1 MIQKKTITPL
11 VVTLTLTCQV
21 LFGQNIINSE
31 EDSTIIKTSP
41 IIQVEPFIDFP
52 NINQIPYYYHK
63 KKLNAVDENS
73 RSSDPLKYY
82 ESLYEY
88 VSNFGVQNFYNDTKM
103 IWELGQLAEQLGKK
117 AESIDLYRLVLKHS
131 RQDIDL
137 EQITQHFDSV
147 AGYERDQ
154 YVSIDY
160 YYELVDYRA
169 DVDTLI
175 PPRGIL
181 INMGHL
187 INSRHSDYGPSLNV
201 NDSVLIFTSR
211 RFETEVTPL
220 DYRRNE
226 DIFISRK
233 DEDGWYEAEPLT
245 EVNSIFNEGSACI
258 SKDGKTLFFA
268 RCDAPDTYGNC
279 DLFVASLQE
288 DGTWGNIQN
297 LGSHINSNSWDSHP
311 SLSHSGDTLYFS
323 SDRIGGFGMADIYF
337 TYKDKKGKWSEAQNA
352 GPYINT
358 RNNEV
363 SPFFHPTYDVLY
375 FSSNGHLLNFGE
387 FDIYKS
393 YRYGR
398 FWGEPVNIGPLIN
411 GEGSEFYFT
420 IDANS
425 EYLFYAKSIE
435 NDMANL
441 DLYSFPLPMEAQP
454 GAVAKLYGS
463 VYDIETQD
471 PFAEGIVTV
480 IDLENGIEVAPKKL
494 SPQGTFEFNLIN
506 NNRYLLIIQ
515 SSEFFR
521 IEEFF
526 TLVGNMEI
534 NKYTKAISSRMKFKS
549 IEFDLESAEIK
560 PTMFY
565 DLDKVSRFLLDNP
578 DFKLRISGHTDS
590 YGTPEYNLQLSKDR
604 AEAIMEYIIYFGNV
618 PRARVDAE
626 GYGSTDPIVEEI
638 TEEDRQLNRRVEFE
652 LYRPSLKELEE
663 MRMLE
668 QMEDVKDW

>member
-1 MIQKKTITPL
+1 
-11 VVTLTLTCQV
+11 
-21 LFGQNIINSE
+21 
-31 EDSTIIKTSP
+31 
-41 IIQVEPFIDFP
+41 
-52 NINQIPYYYHK
+52 
-63 KKLNAVDENS
+63 
-73 RSSDPLKYY
+73 
-82 ESLYEY
+82 
-88 VSNFGVQNFYNDTKM
+88 
-103 IWELGQLAEQLGKK
+103 
-117 AESIDLYRLVLKHS
+117 
-131 RQDIDL
+131 
-137 EQITQHFDSV
+137 
-147 AGYERDQ
+147 
-154 YVSIDY
+154 
-160 YYELVDYRA
+160 
-169 DVDTLI
+169 
-175 PPRGIL
+175 
-181 INMGHL
+181 
-187 INSRHSDYGPSLNV
+187 
-201 NDSVLIFTSR
+201 
-211 RFETEVTPL
+211 
-220 DYRRNE
+220 
-226 DIFISRK
+226 
-233 DEDGWYEAEPLT
+233 
-245 EVNSIFNEGSACI
+245 
-258 SKDGKTLFFA
+258 
-268 RCDAPDTYGNC
+268 
-279 DLFVASLQE
+279 VASLQE

-480 IDLENGIEVAPKKL
+480 IDLQNGIEVAPKKL

-534 NKYTKAISSRMKFKS
+534 SKYTKAISSRMKFKS

>member
-1 MIQKKTITPL
+1 VFAQENK
-11 VVTLTLTCQV
+11 
-21 LFGQNIINSE
+21 NSE

-41 IIQVEPFIDFP
+41 LTLTEPFIDFP
-52 NINQIPYYYHK
+52 NINKEAYYYDK
-63 KKLNAVDENS
+63 KELNSLKKLSPSGDLNA
-73 RSSDPLKYY
+73 YY
-82 ESLYEY
+82 KSIFEY
-88 VSNFGVQNFYNDTKM
+88 VSNFGIQNFYTDTKM
-103 IWELGQLAEQLGKK
+103 IWELGQLAERLGYKE
-117 AESIDLYRLVLKHS
+117 ESINLYKLVLKHS
-131 RQDIDL
+131 REDMEL
-137 EQITQHFDSV
+137 EKIEQHFDSI

-154 YVSIDY
+154 YVSLDY

-175 PPRGIL
+175 PPRGVL

-187 INSRHSDYGPSLNV
+187 VNSRYSDYGPSLNI

-211 RFETEVTPL
+211 RYETEVAPL

-226 DIFISRK
+226 DIFISKK
-233 DEDGWYEAEPLT
+233 DEDGWFEAKPLT
-245 EVNSIFNEGSACI
+245 EINSIFNEGSACI

-279 DLFVASLQE
+279 DLFYAELQE
-288 DGTWGNIQN
+288 DGTWGSIQN
-297 LGSHINSNSWDSHP
+297 LGSHVNSNAWDSHP

-323 SDRIGGFGMADIYF
+323 SDRIGGFGLADIYF
-337 TYKDKKGKWSEAQNA
+337 TYRDKKGRWTEAQNA

-363 SPFFHPTYDVLY
+363 SPFFHPTYNVLY

-398 FWGEPVNIGPLIN
+398 FWGEPINIGPLIN

-463 VYDIETQD
+463 IYDIETQD

-534 NKYTKAISSRMKFKS
+534 SKYTKAISSRMKFKS
-549 IEFDLESAEIK
+549 IEFDLESSEIK
-560 PTMFY
+560 PSMFY
-565 DLDKVSRFLLDNP
+565 DLDKISRFLLDNP

-604 AEAIMEYIIYFGNV
+604 ANSIMEYIIYFGNV
-618 PRARVDAE
+618 ARARVDAE
-626 GYGSTDPIVEEI
+626 GYGSSEPIVEEI

-668 QMEDVKDW
+668 QMEDVSDW

>member
-1 MIQKKTITPL
+1 MVLKKIITPCIAIL
-11 VVTLTLTCQV
+11 SLTCQFA
-21 LFGQNIINSE
+21 LGQENINTE
-31 EDSTIIKTSP
+31 GDSTIIRTSP
-41 IIQVEPFIDFP
+41 IIPKTPFIDFP
-52 NINQIPYYYHK
+52 NLNKVAYYHDK
-63 KKLNAVDENS
+63 KKLGKMEETS
-73 RSSDPLKYY
+73 RSGDLNAYY
-82 ESLYEY
+82 DILFEY
-88 VSNFGVQNFYNDTKM
+88 VSNFGIQNFYNDTRM
-103 IWELGQLAEQLGKK
+103 IWQLGKVAEQLGKEE
-117 AESIDLYRLVLKHS
+117 ESLDLYKLVLKHS

-137 EQITQHFDSV
+137 KSIQAHFDSLS
-147 AGYERDQ
+147 GYERDQ
-154 YVSIDY
+154 YVSLDY

-169 DVDTLI
+169 DVDTLV
-175 PPRGIL
+175 PPRGVL

-187 INSRHSDYGPSLNV
+187 VNSRYSDYGPSLNI

-211 RFETEVTPL
+211 RYETEVAPL

-226 DIFISRK
+226 DIFLSRK
-233 DEDGWYEAEPLT
+233 DDYGWIEAQPLT
-245 EVNSIFNEGSACI
+245 DINTIFNEGSACI
-258 SKDGKTLFFA
+258 SKDGKVLFFA

-279 DLFVASLQE
+279 DLFVAELQE
-288 DGTWGNIQN
+288 DGTWGNVKN
-297 LGSHINSNSWDSHP
+297 LGSEVNSNSWDSHP
-311 SLSHSGDTLYFS
+311 SLSHSGDTLYFA

-337 TYKDKKGKWSEAQNA
+337 TFKDKKGRWTKAQNA

-358 RNNEV
+358 RDNEV
-363 SPFFHPTYDVLY
+363 SPFFHPTYNVLY

-393 YRYGR
+393 YRYGQ
-398 FWGEPVNIGPLIN
+398 FWGEPVNIGPLVN

-463 VYDIETQD
+463 IYDIETQD
-471 PFAEGIVTV
+471 PFSTGIVTV
-480 IDLENGIEVAPKKL
+480 IDLENGIEVAPRKL

-506 NNRYLLIIQ
+506 NNRYLLIVQ

-534 NKYTKAISSRMKFKS
+534 NKYTQAISSRMKFKS

-560 PTMFY
+560 PSMFY
-565 DLDKVSRFLLDNP
+565 DLDKISRFLMDNP

-604 AEAIMEYIIYFGNV
+604 AESIMEYIIYFGNV
-618 PRARVDAE
+618 PRARVEAE
-626 GYGSTDPIVEEI
+626 GYGSNQPIVQEL
-638 TEEDRQLNRRVEFE
+638 TEDDRQLNRRVEFE
-652 LYRPSLKELEE
+652 LYRPSLMELEE

-668 QMEDVKDW
+668 QMEEISDW